1 VICGTGTGTGTG
13 TGNTARRTLGI
24 LFTKMAELEAFTAAL
39 QDLTAGRETEYREGI
54 GLQR

>member
-1 VICGTGTGTGTG
+1 VICGTGTG